1 MFLKICY
8 FETFPLSL
16 HQILYTISMKKLLI
30 FFLSLFFSWTLHAQS
45 PQLYSTSQGLV
56 STRINQVAFDR
67 DNFLWIT
74 TSQGLC
80 RFDGESFTTYQKE
93 KGNPYALQENKV
105 SCIFEDKQGK
115 HWIGATDGLY
125 YLCRTENKFTH
136 YILDSLLNE
145 ISISE
150 IVPHPLNED
159 LLIIG
164 TYGYGLRAFNKSTQT
179 VDRGV
184 TDRLCFLLRR
194 FNIQHMIA
202 DAHNRLWIGSPDGI
216 QCFDLDKMTALT
228 LPDEYISPKLTVH
241 AFVEDRRHDRLYLA
255 TVNRGLIC
263 CDLSTMEFQQI
274 NLPELNDCN
283 QTALALSPE
292 GDLIVGTE
300 SEGLWRIHL
309 GQATRIHVEDC
320 PVDLDHVKIHSIT
333 YDDQR
338 NLWLGL
344 YQRGLLVI
352 PKQQRLFTCRPIRP
366 EGSIHNLGSISS
378 FAKMSDGSRLYG
390 IDGEGLLLSYKDGST
405 IHFNTSNSGLNTNS
419 VLSVV
424 AIPGNR
430 AFIGT
435 YNYGV
440 YLFDGNTKTIRRDP
454 YLNILDKQ
462 SIMTMANDT
471 LQRTLY
477 IGTNGDGIYAYR
489 PETHQLRRLSG
500 ERHLLWIVSLTMDR
514 RHRLWASTE
523 GSIICFDIDR
533 EDRLTPPYS
542 TSVRAYGCAEDNNG
556 TLWFATDHGLL
567 TYGAGSD
574 SLQLVHSEEGALSD
588 EFFALLQSKDGRF
601 WMPSNNGIVCYD
613 PHRKNVSR
621 YYDPEIATVGSF
633 SSRSS
638 MVWPNGYLSFGG
650 DNGVVEFSPENVI
663 AYHRSLRPI
672 RFTQLWVNNL
682 ETDYNPNLSPE
693 ENILDES
700 LWIATRMHLPYS
712 SNSFSLSFAVQEYGN
727 PLGIRYFYQLKG
739 FDKDWHEVLGRD
751 KTAIYSSLPWGEFV
765 LQVKAVLQEAN
776 GETQTVTKELAV
788 KIDAPWWASWWAILL
803 YAIIFFSTIGAIIKS
818 LRIRAH
824 QRNIVRRAEHN
835 RQIKEA
841 KLRMF
846 TSVSHEI
853 MTPLTLII
861 SPLRRLM
868 QRNNDNATQSVYEMM
883 YRNCLRI
890 LMLVTQQMDI
900 RKIDNGQLRLHVVET
915 PLRGFLDD
923 IMQYFSN
930 NAMQRQIEFQ
940 LEIPDDKREVTL
952 WIDPEQLD
960 KVFFNLLSNAFK
972 FVNDKGKVRI
982 KVTIS
987 EYDKQL
993 TIEVYNS
1000 GSHIDENMEH
1010 LFERFGTEGGD
1021 SLGLNLANDLTEMH
1035 HGKMSARNEEDGV
1048 TMCVTLPLGNEHFT
1062 EEEKKPVHRVIRTE
1076 EESMALEARAMNEE
1090 AQGSS
1095 KGKELIEMLSD
1106 ELHEKQRLRERRSS
1120 LSFNFQDKELSS
1132 ADEKLLNRVA
1142 DCISKN
1148 LGDPDFTVDE
1158 LADQIGI
1165 SRVHLNRKLK
1175 ELIDTSPSSLIKNTR
1190 LKQAAFLLVQNNVTI
1205 AEVAYSVGFSS
1216 PAYFSSNFSAYFGMT
1231 PKEFVNTYTEDPS
1244 NPELLKLLE

>member
-1 MFLKICY
+1 MKKILL
-8 FETFPLSL
+8 LSL
-16 HQILYTISMKKLLI
+16 
-30 FFLSLFFSWTLHAQS
+30 SLCLNWALFAQS
-45 PQLYSTSQGLV
+45 PKLYSTGQGLV
-56 STRINQVAFDR
+56 STRISQIAFDK
-67 DNFLWIT
+67 DNFLWIA

-93 KGNPYALQENKV
+93 AGNPYALRENKV
-105 SCIFEDKQGK
+105 SCIYEDANGK
-115 HWIGATDGLY
+115 HWIGAADGLY
-125 YLCRTENKFTH
+125 YLCRTENKLTH
-136 YILDSLLNE
+136 YVIDSTLND
-145 ISISE
+145 ISISD
-150 IVPHPLNED
+150 IVPHPRNEEK
-159 LLIIG
+159 LIIG
-164 TYGYGLRAFNKSTQT
+164 TYGYGLRVFNKETHT
-179 VDRGV
+179 IDREM
-184 TDRLCFLLRR
+184 TARLCFMLKR
-194 FNIQHMIA
+194 FNIQHLKT
-202 DAHNRLWIGSPDGI
+202 DAHNHLWIANPDGI
-216 QCFDLDKMTALT
+216 QCFDLDKMAAVPLPEEYTEQKT
-228 LPDEYISPKLTVH
+228 LVQD
-241 AFVEDRRHDRLYLA
+241 FVEDHRHDRLYFA
-255 TVNRGLIC
+255 TVNRGLLC
-263 CDLSTMEFQQI
+263 CELSTMEFRQI
-274 NLPELNDCN
+274 DVPEINNRN
-283 QTALALSPE
+283 QTALSLSPE

-300 SEGLWRIHL
+300 SEGLWRIRHGL
-309 GQATRIHVEDC
+309 VSRIQVEDC
-320 PVDLDHVKIHSIT
+320 PVDLDHVKVHSIA

-344 YQRGLLVI
+344 YQRGLLAI
-352 PKQQRLFTCRPIRP
+352 PNQQRLFSCRPIRP
-366 EGSIHNLGSISS
+366 AGSIHNLGSISS

-390 IDGEGLLLSYKDGST
+390 IDGEGVLLEKKDGT
-405 IHFNTSNSGLNTNS
+405 TTHYNTSNSELNTNS

-440 YLFDGNTKTIRRDP
+440 YFFDGKNFRRDP
-454 YLNILDKQ
+454 LLSILDKQ

-471 LQRTLY
+471 LTKTLY

-489 PETHQLRRLSG
+489 PEAHQLRRLSG

-542 TSVRAYGCAEDNNG
+542 TPVRAYGFAEDNNG

-574 SLQLVHSEEGALSD
+574 SLQLVHSNNEALSE
-588 EFFALLQSKDGRF
+588 EFFSLLQSKDGRL
-601 WMPSNNGIVCYD
+601 WMPSNTGLVCYD

-621 YYDPEIATVGSF
+621 YFDPEIANVGSF
-633 SSRSS
+633 SARAS
-638 MVWPNGYLSFGG
+638 MIWPNGYLSFGG
-650 DNGVVEFSPENVI
+650 DNGVVEFSPEAVV

-672 RFTQLWVNNL
+672 QFTKLWVDNL
-682 ETDYNPNLSPE
+682 LTDYNPNLSPE
-693 ENILDES
+693 ENILDKS
-700 LWIATRMHLPYS
+700 LWKATRIHLPYS

-727 PLGIRYFYQLKG
+727 PLGIQYRYRLKG
-739 FDKDWHEVLGRD
+739 FDKDWHEVLGKD
-751 KTAIYSSLPWGEFV
+751 KTATYSSLPWGDFTLEV
-765 LQVKAVLQEAN
+765 QAILREAN
-776 GETQTVTKELAV
+776 GETQTVTKELQV

-803 YAIIFFSTIGAIIKS
+803 YVAIIIGSIGASIQS

-940 LEIPDDKREVTL
+940 LEIPDDNREITL
-952 WIDPEQLD
+952 WMDPDQLD

-972 FVNDKGKVRI
+972 FVNDGGKVHI
-982 KVTIS
+982 KVMIA
-987 EYDKQL
+987 ERNKEL

-1000 GSHIDENMEH
+1000 GSHIDANMEH

-1021 SLGLNLANDLTEMH
+1021 SLGLSLANDLTEMH
-1035 HGKMSARNEEDGV
+1035 HGHMSARNEQDGV
-1048 TMCVTLPLGNEHFT
+1048 TMCVTLPLGNDHFT
-1062 EEEKKPVHRVIRTE
+1062 EEEKKPVRRSSRTD
-1076 EESMALEARAMNEE
+1076 EESMALEARAIHEE
-1090 AQGSS
+1090 AHGSS

-1120 LSFNFQDKELSS
+1120 LSFNFQDRELSS